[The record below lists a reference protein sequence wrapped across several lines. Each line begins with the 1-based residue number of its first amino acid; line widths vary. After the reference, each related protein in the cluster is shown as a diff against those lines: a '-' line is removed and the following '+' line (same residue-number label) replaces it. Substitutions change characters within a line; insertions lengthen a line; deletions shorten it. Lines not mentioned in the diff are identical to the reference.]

1 MSLGHYVI
9 SEREVLKDSRVCV
22 KKIMEVIVYNVCDK
36 KKLIH
41 ESVARAKTEVA
52 GGREGECQLINVE
65 RMIELESPHFAIPK
79 EIIGLD
85 KDH

>member
-1 MSLGHYVI
+1 MCAI
-9 SEREVLKDSRVCV
+9 
-22 KKIMEVIVYNVCDK
+22 KKV
-36 KKLIH
+36 IH
-41 ESVARAKTEVA
+41 ESVARAKMEVA

-79 EIIGLD
+79 KIIGLD